1 MKRGLEK
8 SVIEIR
14 AMIELLTNDFKKAP
28 NLMFFPSKAFLNHF
42 PFSWDK
48 KFSRARFKIV
58 PTVLAGD
65 QDISLK
71 SLPKHHFGGT
81 WEAIA
86 ISTRNISQWTISSE
100 TQITINYEIALR

>member
-1 MKRGLEK
+1 
-8 SVIEIR
+8 
-14 AMIELLTNDFKKAP
+14 
-28 NLMFFPSKAFLNHF
+28 MFFPSKAFLNHF

>member
-1 MKRGLEK
+1 M
-8 SVIEIR
+8 
-14 AMIELLTNDFKKAP
+14 
-28 NLMFFPSKAFLNHF
+28 
-42 PFSWDK
+42 
-48 KFSRARFKIV
+48 
-58 PTVLAGD
+58 AGD